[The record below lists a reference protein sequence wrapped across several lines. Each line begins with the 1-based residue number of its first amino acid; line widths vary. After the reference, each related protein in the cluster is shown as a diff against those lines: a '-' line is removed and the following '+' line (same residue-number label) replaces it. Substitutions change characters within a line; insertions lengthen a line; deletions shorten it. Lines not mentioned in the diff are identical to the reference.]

1 VLRQELTGTTT
12 GAELNEL
19 LGLLQSETASRRAYC
34 MCVLAEAC
42 LNAGQV
48 TAGLSILGSMAAGER
63 RAGMATEILR
73 IEGEL
78 MLKNVQPSV
87 DEAKHRFREAIDLA
101 RARAQKSLELRAA
114 MSLAR
119 VLERESRHEEAH
131 AALAGV
137 CGWFTEGLDTADLRR
152 AKTLLEAL
160 A

>member
-1 VLRQELTGTTT
+1 
-12 GAELNEL
+12 
-19 LGLLQSETASRRAYC
+19 
-34 MCVLAEAC
+34 
-42 LNAGQV
+42 
-48 TAGLSILGSMAAGER
+48 
-63 RAGMATEILR
+63 
-73 IEGEL
+73 
-78 MLKNVQPSV
+78 
-87 DEAKHRFREAIDLA
+87 
-101 RARAQKSLELRAA
+101 